1 MLTGASD
8 LASPFFTPRVFLDGI
23 SILFVYAIYILY
35 KNIQNNLYDYFV
47 LSQVLSSSV
56 ADRISP

>member
-23 SILFVYAIYILY
+23 YFTAARLIW
-35 KNIQNNLYDYFV
+35 DYNMEH
-47 LSQVLSSSV
+47 
-56 ADRISP
+56 